1 MGYPGQG
8 GLLVGTE
15 VVTHVLH
22 APPPSADA
30 QLSFLSKV
38 QRLFNEGDFTATYK
52 CALLIS
58 LADLA
63 VELGRDDGDE
73 LLLTVRQVA
82 ERFVQ
87 LYWRQATP
95 YGIGRPGAVPTVLS
109 QNLGVQAAVV
119 AAIADFRATCGVMSP
134 QAARSHPK
142 YGELASS
149 VGKTVSAQPLT
160 YLQNFGG
167 ITDQFLYDRPARGSV
182 HLKPE
187 VSYCLRRFH
196 SLIQQLS
203 RTRWI
208 GHVKANHRNHG
219 VLGDVDDLEDF
230 LFATPRQSLLLLG
243 AGLRRIDGGKC
254 FYCGGALA
262 ACDVDHFMPFSL
274 YSRDLAHNFVLA
286 HAKCNRSKSD
296 SLAAKP
302 HLERWLERLVR
313 HKDSV
318 SELGL
323 KVGIVVDSAVS
334 HQVAGWGYSSARAG
348 GGHAWLTSAK
358 YEPINDDYTALLGV
372 SG

>member
-1 MGYPGQG
+1 MA
-8 GLLVGTE
+8 V
-15 VVTHVLH
+15 

-38 QRLFNEGDFTATYK
+38 QRMFAEGDFTATYK
-52 CALLIS
+52 CALLIA

-63 VELGRDDGDE
+63 VELGKDDGDE
-73 LLLTVRQVA
+73 LLLAVRQIA
-82 ERFVQ
+82 ERFVH

-95 YGIGRPGAVPTVLS
+95 YGIGRPGAHPAVLS
-109 QNLGVQAAVV
+109 QNLGTQAAVIGEI
-119 AAIADFRATCGVMSP
+119 AAFRATCGVMSP

-142 YGELASS
+142 YGALVSS
-149 VGKTVSAQPLT
+149 VGATVSAQPLAR
-160 YLQNFGG
+160 LQNFGG
-167 ITDQFLYDRPARGSV
+167 ITDKFLYDRAARGAIRLNPGV
-182 HLKPE
+182 A
-187 VSYCLRRFH
+187 YCLRRFH

-208 GHVKANHRNHG
+208 GHVKANQRNHG

-230 LFATPRQSLLLLG
+230 LFGTPRQSLLLLG

-254 FYCGGALA
+254 FYCGGALV

-274 YSRDLAHNFVLA
+274 YSRDLVHNFVLA

-313 HKDSV
+313 HKDSI
-318 SELGL
+318 SELGQ
-323 KVGIVVDSAVS
+323 KVGIVVDSAVC
-334 HQVAGWGYSSARAG
+334 HQVAGWGYSSAKAG
-348 GGHAWLTSAK
+348 GGHAWVHERK
-358 YEPINDDYTALLGV
+358 YELIDDGYTGLLWAG
-372 SG
+372 

>member
-1 MGYPGQG
+1 M
-8 GLLVGTE
+8 T
-15 VVTHVLH
+15 H

-38 QRLFNEGDFTATYK
+38 QRLFAEGDFTATYK

-73 LLLTVRQVA
+73 LSLTVRQIA

-95 YGIGRPGAVPTVLS
+95 YGIGRSGAEPAVLS
-109 QNLGVQAAVV
+109 QNLGAQAAVLGE
-119 AAIADFRATCGVMSP
+119 IAEFRATCGVMSP

-142 YGELASS
+142 FGALLSS
-149 VGKTVSAQPLT
+149 VGRTVSAQPLA

-167 ITDQFLYDRPARGSV
+167 IADKFLYDRAARGAIS
-182 HLKPE
+182 LKPG
-187 VSYCLRRFH
+187 VAYCLRRFH

-208 GHVKANHRNHG
+208 GHVKANRRNHE

-243 AGLRRIDGGKC
+243 AGLRKIDGTKC
-254 FYCGGALA
+254 FYCGHVLA
-262 ACDVDHFMPFSL
+262 SCDVDHFMPFSL

-296 SLAAKP
+296 SLAARP
-302 HLERWLERLVR
+302 HLEHWLERLVR
-313 HKDSV
+313 HKDSI
-318 SELGL
+318 SELGQR
-323 KVGIVVDSAVS
+323 VGIVVDSAVC
-334 HQVAGWGYSSARAG
+334 HQVAGWGYSSAKAG
-348 GGHAWLTSAK
+348 GGHAWVHERQ
-358 YEPINDDYTALLGV
+358 YEPIDDAYTGLLGEPRL
-372 SG
+372 SSRAQGPGM